1 MDVFALLSILDN
13 IFVLILKQGWKIGCL
28 PVIFFL
34 NKGFIEKLFKLC
46 ESLLLGKFSIDSSVY
61 LANPGHISIRL
72 SRQVG
77 HKYQNVKRH
86 VTSSD
91 NEGTLVPAQ
100 ASPGTP
106 A

>member
-1 MDVFALLSILDN
+1 MILLLNQVF
-13 IFVLILKQGWKIGCL
+13 IG
-28 PVIFFL
+28 
-34 NKGFIEKLFKLC
+34 KLFKLC

-86 VTSSD
+86 VTSSY

-100 ASPGTP
+100 ASPRTP